1 MVRVAACVISASSAG
16 TSLCDMNLIGDLERL
31 FATALYPN
39 RVPIAIGLVLL
50 AVALLIVARRRGWFA
65 AAGRHP
71 GRTTAAVALVLA
83 IGLPT
88 AWYLGSP
95 LFIRTSLVE
104 PAPAIAVPTA
114 TRVAETAVPP
124 SPISS
129 DALAEATSAPPAAVP
144 TAVPTPAV
152 AAPRTGTFNG
162 ADDFHFGS
170 GTATLIE
177 TAPGTW
183 TVRFEGFSV
192 RNGPDLYV
200 YVSPDAG
207 GYSEAAVE
215 LGRLKATDG
224 SFNMDLP
231 AGADPT
237 GAASVVVWC
246 KQFAVLFAVAPLS
259 G

>member
-1 MVRVAACVISASSAG
+1 
-16 TSLCDMNLIGDLERL
+16 MNLIGDLERL

-39 RVPIAIGLVLL
+39 RIPIAIGLALL
-50 AVALLIVARRRGWFA
+50 AVALVLVARRRGWFA
-65 AAGRHP
+65 AARRHP
-71 GRTTAAVALVLA
+71 GRTGIVLVLA
-83 IGLPT
+83 LAVGLPA
-88 AWYLGSP
+88 AWYLASP
-95 LFIRTSLVE
+95 LFIRTSLIE
-104 PAPAIAVPTA
+104 PAPTIAAPTSA
-114 TRVAETAVPP
+114 PAPESTAGP
-124 SPISS
+124 SPISTGAVPAAS
-129 DALAEATSAPPAAVP
+129 AAPPPA
-144 TAVPTPAV
+144 PTPAL
-152 AAPRTGTFNG
+152 AAARTGTFRG

-207 GYSEAAVE
+207 GFADASIE
-215 LGRLKATDG
+215 LGQLRATDG

-237 GAASVVVWC
+237 GAASVVIWC
-246 KQFAVLFAVAPLS
+246 RQFAVLFAVAPFE